1 MGGSESRVARYSIE
15 HREWVVRQMMPPL
28 NRTVPELVE
37 ATGITDATLYAW
49 RKQARAAGAVVPGD
63 GQQADQ
69 WSSQD
74 KFRVVLES
82 ASLNAAELA
91 EYCRRKGL
99 YIEQIN
105 AWREAC
111 EQANSLAQPS
121 KTRREREEEKAA
133 KKRIKQLERELRR
146 KDAALAETAALLVL
160 RKKAEALWGKDE
172 DE

>member
-1 MGGSESRVARYSIE
+1 MARYSKE

-28 NRTVPELVE
+28 NRSVSELVE
-37 ATGITDATLYAW
+37 TTGISDATLYTW

-63 GQQADQ
+63 GKQAEQ

-82 ASLNAAELA
+82 AGLNETELA

-99 YIEQIN
+99 YVEQITT
-105 AWREAC
+105 WRQAC
-111 EQANSLAQPS
+111 EQANGLSRPPKSRQ
-121 KTRREREEEKAA
+121 ERDEEKAV
-133 KKRIKQLERELRR
+133 KKRIKQLERELQR
-146 KDAALAETAALLVL
+146 KNAALAETAALLVL